1 LRLTIAIL
9 LTLATSLPLAAQT
22 PRAASDPDDVPAVS
36 VKPFALATMEW
47 MAASHTFNAVFGRS
61 HEPFWGG
68 GVQVALRDGIYVEFG
83 ISRFMKT
90 GQRAIDFNG
99 QAIELGIPLTATI
112 TPVELTG
119 GYRVR
124 LWPRVIPYG
133 GVGLSRYHYVE
144 TSDFAQAGDNVDTA
158 RVGYLVAGGVEFR
171 LHRWVGV
178 GVDAQYTHVTGILG
192 SAGLSQEFGEDNI
205 GGTALRV
212 KVMVGR

>member
-22 PRAASDPDDVPAVS
+22 PRATPDPDEVPAVS
-36 VKPFALATMEW
+36 VRPFALATMEW
-47 MAASHTFNAVFGRS
+47 MAASHTFDAVFGAS

-68 GVQVALRDGIYVEFG
+68 GVQVALRDGIYVEIG
-83 ISRFMKT
+83 VSRFMKT

-99 QAIELGIPLTATI
+99 QAIPLGIPLTATI
-112 TPVELTG
+112 TPVELTA

-124 LWPRVIPYG
+124 RWPRVIPYG
-133 GVGLSRYHYVE
+133 GVGVSRYHYIE
-144 TSDFAQAGDNVDTA
+144 TSDFAEAGDNVDTA
-158 RVGYLVAGGVEFR
+158 RVGYLLVGGVEFR